1 MICRIGPKSNAPLLS
16 IPLESMHVEQVFL
29 PLSGTS
35 LIFSCRDSH
44 VFDQPSR
51 YFPSKG
57 EGAVDEDPLT
67 VLVVDDD
74 ESVRR
79 AMKRL
84 LMSNGYQVL
93 TFESA
98 EDFLRS
104 GLMWDRACLLLDIR
118 LPGISGLDL
127 QAKLAASGMKCPV
140 IFMTAH
146 DDSQWLEM
154 AREAGA
160 IAFLRKPFG
169 ERSLLNA
176 LALICGKG
184 EGAEAVHH

>member
-1 MICRIGPKSNAPLLS
+1 M
-16 IPLESMHVEQVFL
+16 
-29 PLSGTS
+29 
-35 LIFSCRDSH
+35 
-44 VFDQPSR
+44 
-51 YFPSKG
+51 
-57 EGAVDEDPLT
+57 DEDPLT

-98 EDFLRS
+98 EDFLLS
-104 GLMWDRACLLLDIR
+104 GLVWDRACLLLDIR

-127 QAKLAASGMKCPV
+127 QARLAASGRMCPV

-154 AREAGA
+154 ANEAGA
-160 IAFLRKPFG
+160 VAFLRKPFG

-176 LALICGKG
+176 LAFTRGKG
-184 EGAEAVHH
+184 EGTDTSSD